1 MWEIHGQNR
10 KRTPKITTAIASVLA
25 ITTVVFSY
33 PAEVSA
39 AGGTIL
45 PVEVFGKDVVSVGIP
60 VVPEGEKSPF
70 DFILDPQGLIY
81 EPMPCGMAAEQSRK
95 GRPCCFIITREDTIF
110 QDTVT
115 G

>member
-81 EPMPCGMAAEQSRK
+81 ETDAMRYGGGTVEEGATLLFHKDRK
-95 GRPCCFIITREDTIF
+95 S
-110 QDTVT
+110 VV
-115 G
+115 